1 MDDPQAA
8 QPASPS
14 GEAAPFTRNAT
25 GLVRELSLLDMITY
39 NASVATPLGA
49 ALAFGLFY
57 VYAAFPGANLV
68 VAFLLGLFGILFT
81 IADLRTAKCRYAPH
95 RW

>member
-49 ALAFGLFY
+49 ALAFDLLR
-57 VYAAFPGANLV
+57 YAAFPGANLV

-81 IADLRTAKCRYAPH
+81 IVTFNC
-95 RW
+95 